1 MKARLAQ
8 LAQIWYLLVNV
19 ARRRLA
25 KYQIRHQAARA
36 LSSQADEVQEPSVT
50 TSDRQVRVLSSW
62 LMLVEPVTSTC

>member
-19 ARRRLA
+19 ARRHER
-25 KYQIRHQAARA
+25 QHQAARA

>member
-1 MKARLAQ
+1 MEARLAQ

-19 ARRRLA
+19 ARRQR
-25 KYQIRHQAARA
+25 RHQAARA

-62 LMLVEPVTSTC
+62 LTLVEPVTSTC